1 MKKIIVLIFSLLIVI
16 NYSVVIIAQCSDA
29 GVCSVGGHSMEQE
42 NRSLFNVSASYKYGY
57 SGIEDDVKYNS
68 VQVGAFYSVLENTSF
83 QLLIPYNMQS
93 GPLGNVSG
101 IGDLMVSA
109 TQNIYSDENSGFD
122 VSFGFKLATGDDN
135 KDKLPM
141 AYQSGLGSN
150 DVIIALNY
158 TYDKLSVGTGYQFAG
173 KRNNNFLKLKR
184 GDDLLIR
191 AGYNF
196 QFAKLIIN
204 PQVLF
209 IKRLDQSNIY
219 NPNYITQ
226 QFFDIENSDQTQ
238 LNLLVLANYKLNNN
252 FTLFTDLAVPFIKRE
267 VNVDGLTRAFSA
279 SVGVKFSIN

>member
-1 MKKIIVLIFSLLIVI
+1 MRKSIIVFIVLISAGFYSAE
-16 NYSVVIIAQCSDA
+16 NYAQCSDA
-29 GVCSVGGHSMEQE
+29 GVCSIGGHSMEQE
-42 NRSLFNVSASYKYGY
+42 RRSLFNVSASYKYGS

-68 VQVGAFYSVLENTSF
+68 VQVGAFYSVLQNTSF

-109 TQNIYSDENSGFD
+109 TQNIYSDENSGFN

-196 QFAKLIIN
+196 QFDKLIIN

>member
-1 MKKIIVLIFSLLIVI
+1 MRKLL
-16 NYSVVIIAQCSDA
+16 VVIIFLISAVFFQFEIYAQCSDA
-29 GVCSVGGHSMEQE
+29 GVCSIGGHSMEQE
-42 NRSLFNVSASYKYGY
+42 SRSLFNISASYKYGY

-101 IGDLMVSA
+101 IGDLLVSA

-122 VSFGFKLATGDDN
+122 VSFGLKLATGDDN

-150 DVIIALNY
+150 DVIITLNY
-158 TYDKLSVGTGYQFAG
+158 TYNKLNVGAGYQFAG
-173 KRNNNFLKLKR
+173 KRNNNFQKLQR

-191 AGYNF
+191 AGYGFMFDNF
-196 QFAKLIIN
+196 IIN
-204 PQVLF
+204 PQILF
-209 IKRLDQSNIY
+209 IKRLDKSNFY

-226 QFFDIENSDQTQ
+226 NFIDIENSDQTQ
-238 LNLLVLANYKLNNN
+238 LNLLVMGNYKLNDI
-252 FTLFTDLAVPFIKRE
+252 FSLFADLAVPFIKRE